1 MYLVNTYCDFK
12 LNNPT
17 ASWFISIIV
26 ACAQHQAAENVWP
39 PSTRQHDDVMVNET
53 QPGNDEPS
61 EGEEDVQTR
70 CAFHQVTFMEL
81 YYIVLY
87 IPIEARAKSEIWGER
102 S

>member
-1 MYLVNTYCDFK
+1 
-12 LNNPT
+12 
-17 ASWFISIIV
+17 
-26 ACAQHQAAENVWP
+26 
-39 PSTRQHDDVMVNET
+39 MVNET

-87 IPIEARAKSEIWGER
+87 IPIEARPSPKFEEKGRKYRFVEPHLLFVMFYIIFRAFIR
-102 S
+102 C